1 MITIPLKNGA
11 SNAHQIFTIQLGDN
25 FLQFTLNYVTVAGP
39 AWSVDVSREGVTLI
53 SGAMLEPNA
62 VITDGYEAGIG
73 KLVFIGDDVTLDNLG
88 VNNRLVWV
96 SDDEQL

>member
-11 SNAHQIFTIQLGDN
+11 SNAHPIFTIQLGDN